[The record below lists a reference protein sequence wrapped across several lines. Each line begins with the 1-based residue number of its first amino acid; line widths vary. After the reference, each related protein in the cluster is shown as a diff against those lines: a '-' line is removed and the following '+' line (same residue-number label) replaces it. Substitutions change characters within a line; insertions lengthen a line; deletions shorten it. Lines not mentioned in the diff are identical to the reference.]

1 MAGKT
6 KPYEQFGPYVLFR
19 KLETD
24 ALGDLWRASRIQNNA
39 FGPTVALRR
48 LLGGNREA
56 LVAAAHEA
64 QQITGSLTGPSFARD
79 QMIELVGGAPVI
91 AWSYESGR
99 SLRTIVDR
107 ARAAGPQPN
116 PIPLDQAIAIVERIA
131 LSLATTSELR
141 FGGERLAHGGLIP
154 QFVWISDD
162 GETRVAGQHFGKGLV
177 PSLREEKVAAEIG
190 RYFSPEYQHT
200 GQATKASE
208 VYSIGAVLYLLVTG
222 HEPPDAM
229 RASAFTQA
237 VRAAKTM
244 TGQPL
249 PEDIRAILD
258 KSFNLDPG
266 ARFASAGDMKQA
278 LSALLSS
285 GKYSATSFNLAFYLS
300 NLLKKEMEAEASE
313 VTREAA
319 TNVAPYLQSLA
330 EASAPDVPVA
340 AASPVSVPESTKSK
354 LPIAIAATLVLAAAG
369 VGAWFVLGNKKSA
382 AAPPPQVASAATIP
396 VPQPKPP
403 VIPEPIVA
411 SASSAEPATSTAP
424 PTATTDPAAQA
435 AAEEAARK
443 KAFDDAVKAKLQA
456 ELMKLQNEYTRQ
468 LQQQQ
473 ARNAPVPST
482 VSTATTAPARTEESA
497 PSAAELD
504 QQRRSTEQ
512 PSTQTALTQTQTQAP
527 AQQAVTQTV
536 PALTTQA
543 PVPAPQPVAIREGD
557 VVDAASLDVMP
568 RATREA
574 RPVYP
579 PIAARQRIEA
589 TIMATILVSE
599 TGEVVD
605 VKILRGD
612 PRFGFNDSAIRAFR
626 GARYSPPMKDGKRV
640 KTWIPQMIQFKP

>member
-6 KPYEQFGPYVLFR
+6 KPYEQFGPYVLFK

-39 FGPTVALRR
+39 LGPTVAVRR

-56 LVAAAHEA
+56 LAAAAYEA
-64 QQITGSLTGPSFARD
+64 QQIAGSLTGPSFARD
-79 QMIELVGGAPVI
+79 QMIEIIGGAPVI
-91 AWSYESGR
+91 AWAYESGR

-107 ARAAGPQPN
+107 ARTAGPQPQ

-131 LSLATTSELR
+131 LSLATTADLR
-141 FGGERLAHGGLIP
+141 YGGDRLAHGALIP
-154 QFVWISDD
+154 QFVWISND
-162 GETRVAGQHFGKGLV
+162 GETRVGGQHFGKGLV

-249 PEDIRAILD
+249 PDDIRAILD

-266 ARFASAGDMKQA
+266 ARFASVADMKQA
-278 LSALLSS
+278 LSALSSS
-285 GKYSATSFNLAFYLS
+285 GRYAATSFNLAFYLS
-300 NLLKKEMEAEASE
+300 NLLKKEMEAEAAE
-313 VTREAA
+313 IERESA
-319 TNVAPYLQSLA
+319 TNVAPYLQALA
-330 EASAPDVPVA
+330 EPPVDAMAPAAAAAVA
-340 AASPVSVPESTKSK
+340 APEARKSK
-354 LPIAIAATLVLAAAG
+354 LPVAIAATVVLAAAG
-369 VGAWFVLGNKKSA
+369 VGAWFLLGNKPA
-382 AAPPPQVASAATIP
+382 AAPAAKVASAATIP
-396 VPQPKPP
+396 VPQKQ
-403 VIPEPIVA
+403 VIVPEPIVA
-411 SASSAEPATSTAP
+411 SASPADPATATIA

-435 AAEEAARK
+435 ALDEAARK
-443 KAFDDAVKAKLQA
+443 KAFEDAVKAKLQA

-473 ARNAPVPST
+473 ARNAPVLSSAPPPA
-482 VSTATTAPARTEESA
+482 TATARAEESA
-497 PSAAELD
+497 PSASELD
-504 QQRRSTEQ
+504 QQRLRAAE
-512 PSTQTALTQTQTQAP
+512 QTATQAPVTQTQAP
-527 AQQAVTQTV
+527 AQQAVATQTV
-536 PALTTQA
+536 PAVTTQA
-543 PVPAPQPVAIREGD
+543 PVPVPQVPVIREGD
-557 VVDAASLDVMP
+557 VVDAASLDAAP
-568 RATREA
+568 RATREP

-579 PIAARQRIEA
+579 PVAARQRIEA

-599 TGEVVD
+599 NGDVQD

-612 PRFGFNDSAIRAFR
+612 PRFGFNDSAIRALR
-626 GARYSPPMKDGKRV
+626 AARYTPPMKDGKRV